1 MSFNFENYLL
11 QELHSDKVIVMPEQ
25 LFAKNG
31 EYDPNKIYV
40 ITKYLTSSIEYG
52 VETQPVQILVLSE
65 QNGLQEAKELFD
77 AFTLS
82 HNWRAGTFDNT
93 FVKQQYSSPVVMSNF
108 NEAAYGYRSVLYVS
122 ATLFIMGEIA
132 DVEDLEIN
140 GVPIKPLTF
149 NWSYQMTGNTQ
160 PQAGDQI
167 ASTVKNI
174 STFQATL
181 AIPVLRTYI
190 SDTGFEEDKISG
202 STVPATQSAGSITV
216 PVLDGYLITAEIIGN
231 GNITNIDQK
240 TGVISYIGDGTGSM
254 KYDYIS
260 NNLLTLMLK
269 ISAGKLSGNIDL
281 KITFSV
287 FNVDFEFDCKL
298 TALQFVSKPNDAPA
312 LQLGLQR

>member
-31 EYDPNKIYV
+31 EYDPDKIYV

-77 AFTLS
+77 AFTIS
-82 HNWRAGTFDNT
+82 YNWKAGTYNGT

-108 NEAAYGYRSVLYVS
+108 NEASYGYRSVLYIS
-122 ATLFIMGEIA
+122 ATLFIMDKIA
-132 DVEDLEIN
+132 DVEDLKIN

-190 SDTGFEEDKISG
+190 SDTGFEEDKIDG
-202 STVPATQSAGSITV
+202 STVPAPSSAGSITV
-216 PVLDGYLITAEIIGN
+216 PVLDSYMIIAEVIG
-231 GNITNIDQK
+231 GGGITNIDQK
-240 TGVISYIGDGTGSM
+240 TGVISYISDGTASI
-254 KYDYIS
+254 KYEYIS
-260 NNLLTLMLK
+260 NNLLAFMLK

-287 FNVDFEFDCKL
+287 FTVDFEFDCKL

>member
-1 MSFNFENYLL
+1 MNFNFENYLL

-31 EYDPNKIYV
+31 EYDPDKIYV
-40 ITKYLTSSIEYG
+40 VTKYLTSSIEYG

-65 QNGLQEAKELFD
+65 QNSLQEAKELFD

-82 HNWRAGTFDNT
+82 HNWRAGTFNNT

-108 NEAAYGYRSVLYVS
+108 NEASYGYRSVLYIS
-122 ATLFIMGEIA
+122 ATLFIMDEIV
-132 DVEDLEIN
+132 DVEDLKIN
-140 GVPIKPLTF
+140 GVAIKPLTF

-160 PQAGDQI
+160 PQAGEQI

-190 SDTGFEEDKISG
+190 SDTGFEEDKING
-202 STVPATQSAGSITV
+202 STVPATQSAGSVTV
-216 PVLDGYLITAEIIGN
+216 PVLDGYMIVAEGVGGSN
-231 GNITNIDQK
+231 VTNIDQK
-240 TGVISYIGDGTGSM
+240 TGVISYISDGTASI

-260 NNLLTLMLK
+260 NNLLAFMLK

-287 FNVDFEFDCKL
+287 FTVDFEFDCKL